1 MYISTRAALVR
12 SGVVAGVNCAITLTL
27 LLIAPLGLAAVIT
40 NTLFITASTF
50 GVCVV
55 GDWVV
60 AWLGGGVPPS
70 ELPRGVDTGVMQERQ
85 RDDIRRF

>member
-12 SGVVAGVNCAITLTL
+12 SGVVSGVNCAITLTL

-40 NTLFITASTF
+40 NTVFITASTF
-50 GVCVV
+50 VVCVA

-60 AWLGGGVPPS
+60 AWLGNGVPPS
-70 ELPRGVDTGVMQERQ
+70 ELPRGSNSGSIQQRQ
-85 RDDIRRF
+85 NEDIRRF